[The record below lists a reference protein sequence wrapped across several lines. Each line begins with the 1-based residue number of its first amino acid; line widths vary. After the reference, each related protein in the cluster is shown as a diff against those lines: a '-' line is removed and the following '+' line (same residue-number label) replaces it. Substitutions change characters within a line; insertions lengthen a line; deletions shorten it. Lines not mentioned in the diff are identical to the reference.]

1 LSLPTTFV
9 LALANLSITG
19 TASAD
24 EKLLGPFA
32 AGQVT
37 IDNFA
42 GTLDIAI
49 GEAEEISGRLNG
61 SEESVAS
68 FDIETTA
75 EGLLI
80 RAPAHRPRSSV
91 TVVGD
96 TTVVASG
103 GGSAEVTIGGLDS
116 DDLAAARDE
125 EPIILRLTVPA
136 GTALTIENFAGDGT
150 IGATDGPLMVIL
162 QGGVLQA
169 AAARD
174 PHLTIA
180 GSGDIR
186 LGEATGVLTMA
197 INGSG
202 SIIVDGGMTDAVSAT
217 INGAGSLR
225 FGGRAARAGI
235 SVNGAGTVDI
245 AHVEARPITRM
256 AGAGSITVGN
266 WR

>member
-1 LSLPTTFV
+1 LSLPTTFF
-9 LALANLSITG
+9 LALANLSIVG

-32 AGQVT
+32 AAQVT
-37 IDNFA
+37 IDSFA
-42 GTLDIAI
+42 GTLEISI
-49 GEAEEISGRLNG
+49 GDADEISGRLNG
-61 SEESVAS
+61 PEESIAP
-68 FDIETTA
+68 FDIKTTA

-80 RAPAHRPRSSV
+80 RAPAHRSRSSV

-96 TTVVASG
+96 TTVVASA
-103 GGSAEVTIGGLDS
+103 GGSAEVTIGGIDS

-125 EPIILRLTVPA
+125 EPITLALTVPV
-136 GTALTIENFAGDGT
+136 GTALTIENFAGDAT
-150 IGATDGPLMVIL
+150 IAATRGPLMVIL

-169 AAARD
+169 VAARD

-186 LGEATGVLTMA
+186 LGEATGILTMA

-202 SIIVDGGMTDAVSAT
+202 SIIVDGGATDAVSAT

-225 FGGRAARAGI
+225 FDGHSKSAGI
-235 SVNGAGTVDI
+235 SVNGAGTVDL
-245 AHVEARPITRM
+245 AHVEARPVTRM